1 MLGASSMAL
10 VLWLPFEFYY
20 FSASLPDPPIIMSL
34 TFEEGNCTLTCIS
47 TGSPP
52 TVVSWMKDGEN
63 ITIDGHHFS
72 LSQTITDR
80 VNSTYNNIL
89 TVRERVPG
97 GVAGVYTCQVSNV
110 LGFNPTMIAA
120 NVSCE

>member
-1 MLGASSMAL
+1 MMM
-10 VLWLPFEFYY
+10 YT
-20 FSASLPDPPIIMSL
+20 SLPDPPIIISL
-34 TFEEGNCTLTCIS
+34 AFEEDCTLTCVS

-80 VNSTYNNIL
+80 ANSTYNNIL
-89 TVRERVPG
+89 TVREGVPG
-97 GVAGVYTCQVSNV
+97 GVAGVYTCQVSMSWV
-110 LGFNPTMIAA
+110 LT
-120 NVSCE
+120 VQ